1 MSREIQS
8 CCDFGELL
16 DFTKAELPKIVR
28 EMIYFDDT
36 NFWLGAFMMLFNPF
50 FWNVGARLE
59 YNTKLISKLCGS
71 AKAGCIL
78 LGATIIFFTFIRS
91 RRYHIV
97 LESQPYLSD
106 CYFFMGWPV
115 LTWIGL
121 ALIGWGLVLGVS
133 SLYVLGF
140 YGTYLGDYFGILMD
154 AKVTSFPFSV
164 TLHPM
169 YYGSWMQY
177 LGIALWYRSPAG
189 LLLCCLL
196 LIAYRTAISF
206 EGPFTE
212 KIYRQRDIKVSGKKQ
227 K

>member
-1 MSREIQS
+1 MRYCITTRQILCKFSSIWQSPTDPDHCIVADCEDQEDANIEINRPAS
-8 CCDFGELL
+8 TEV
-16 DFTKAELPKIVR
+16 PK
-28 EMIYFDDT
+28 
-36 NFWLGAFMMLFNPF
+36 
-50 FWNVGARLE
+50 GARLE
-59 YNTKLISKLCGS
+59 HNTKLISKLCGS

-78 LGATIIFFTFIRS
+78 LGATIIFFYIHPFKKVS
-91 RRYHIV
+91 YC

-121 ALIGWGLVLGVS
+121 ALIGWGLILGVS

-164 TLHPM
+164 TSHPM

-212 KIYRQRDIKVSGKKQ
+212 EIYRQRDIKVSGKK